1 MNDIN
6 PLKQYFRRP
15 AMYLK
20 LPSGGQ
26 FYDEMTVRIPDNG
39 ELPIYPMTAIDEVTA
54 KTPDALFNGSAVV
67 EIIRSC
73 VPNIIN
79 PDKLNS
85 IDLDAVLIAIRAASV
100 GSEMDIESDCVSCK
114 ETNKF
119 GLNLMGLLASIKPGD
134 YDKELFVG
142 DLSFTFRPLSL
153 SEINEGNM
161 AQFEVQR
168 EMINARSIEDVDEQN
183 EATSRVLGKVN
194 ELSFRVVAKGIR
206 EVKTPEI
213 TVDDSNHILDY
224 LKNCDKKVFDTLRNH
239 VISLRETSEIKPL
252 KITCV
257 HCQHEYEQP
266 FTLNVSDF
274 FE

>member
-168 EMINARSIEDVDEQN
+168 EMINARSIEDVDGQN
-183 EATSRVLGKVN
+183 EATSKVLGKVN

>member
-168 EMINARSIEDVDEQN
+168 EMINARSIEDVDGQN
-183 EATSRVLGKVN
+183 EATSKVLGKVN

-257 HCQHEYEQP
+257 HCQYEYEQP